1 MTTTVEIGIGVGTT
15 VELGIGVGTTVELGV
30 GVGVAVAHRLPAIE
44 KPATGVRHAN
54 KDSWDST
61 HDATI

>member
-1 MTTTVEIGIGVGTT
+1 VTTT